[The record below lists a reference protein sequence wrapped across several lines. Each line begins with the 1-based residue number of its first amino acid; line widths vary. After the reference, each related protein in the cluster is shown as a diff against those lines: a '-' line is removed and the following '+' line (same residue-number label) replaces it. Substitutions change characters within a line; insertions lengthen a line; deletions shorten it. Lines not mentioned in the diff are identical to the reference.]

1 MIPFSNAEINRKK
14 KGISLKNFAQLSNN
28 FTYENKKNKQF
39 IFDIFTLYIK
49 SPNTNFE
56 NTLYIPLDYRNKQ
69 KKKIVSLFIKFLF
82 HLQQDEYINT
92 PCTIVQTPPILTCL
106 VITSPRGKT
115 TKRSQPIDL
124 SEASFS
130 LPSCVLLNEA
140 YDTLR
145 SFAQLTPRFVPK
157 RVQFRTRVSPR

>member
-1 MIPFSNAEINRKK
+1 MQKKK

-28 FTYENKKNKQF
+28 FTCENKKNKQF

-49 SPNTNFE
+49 SPNTNFK
-56 NTLYIPLDYRNKQ
+56 NTLYISFIEINKQ
-69 KKKIVSLFIKFLF
+69 KKIVSLFIKFLF

-115 TKRSQPIDL
+115 SKRSQPIDL